1 MCVGGRWT
9 AVVVLVVVVVVVVVV
24 AVVIAAAVAV
34 AVWLQGIDFSQL
46 QSVKGQAAV
55 LYVPI
60 HFRVCEK
67 YKRREYL
74 PWCTS
79 YA

>member
-9 AVVVLVVVVVVVVVV
+9 AVVVLVVVVVVV
-24 AVVIAAAVAV
+24 VVIAAAVAV

-55 LYVPI
+55 LYVPNS
-60 HFRVCEK
+60 
-67 YKRREYL
+67 L
-74 PWCTS
+74 QGL
-79 YA
+79 